1 MVLDVSGPGPA
12 SVVGELPGAAAPAP
26 ESTAGDRRWWAS
38 AWNAAGTAVTGLL
51 GLAPHVLHHVGLFAG
66 AFLVTGATGNALF
79 GIAGLVLSIPFLS
92 RLYRRHRTWKAP
104 AIAVAMFATVFSLS
118 AFVIGPAITG
128 PSDDAGPARP
138 SSPDQHSQHHGG

>member
-1 MVLDVSGPGPA
+1 MADQGPA
-12 SVVGELPGAAAPAP
+12 PVLGELPAATEPAT
-26 ESTAGDRRWWAS
+26 ESTVADRRWLAS

-79 GIAGLVLSIPFLS
+79 GVAGLVLSIPFLL

-104 AIAVAMFATVFSLS
+104 AIAVAVFVTVFSLS

-128 PSDDAGPARP
+128 SADDSGPARP
-138 SSPDQHSQHHGG
+138 SSPDQHSQHHDG